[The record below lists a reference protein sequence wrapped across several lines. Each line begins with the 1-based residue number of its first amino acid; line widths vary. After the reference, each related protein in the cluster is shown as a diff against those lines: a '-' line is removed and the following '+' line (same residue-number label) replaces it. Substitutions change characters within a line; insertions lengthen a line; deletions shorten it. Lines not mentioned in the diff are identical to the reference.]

1 MKTQL
6 LVTVAVAVFSSF
18 LGVLAAN
25 SVMVQSLIDRGGR
38 PLRVSRLE
46 IVDKQ
51 GFTRGYLAVDKS
63 EGVVLALLDENKS
76 QRIRLRTA
84 PEPQISASGEDG
96 TDRMLLGVMSDRPFV
111 ILSDKR
117 GPRISMGSLGE
128 GCVSGRMFDHDPWQ
142 MQFHEPGAR
151 SEITTGL
158 YMNRDPQTGRVD
170 VRSTIPAPIAKG
182 QDR

>member
-6 LVTVAVAVFSSF
+6 LVPAGVAVFSSF

-25 SVMVQSLIDRGGR
+25 SVIVQSLIDRGGR

-63 EGVVLALLDENKS
+63 EGVVLALLDGKKS
-76 QRIRLRTA
+76 QRIRLTTA
-84 PEPQISASGEDG
+84 PEPQIRASGEDG
-96 TDRMLLGVMSDRPFV
+96 TDRMLLGVMFDRPFL

-117 GPRISMGSLGE
+117 GPRISMGSVGE
-128 GCVSGRMFDHDPWQ
+128 GCIAGNFDHDPWQ
-142 MQFHEPGAR
+142 MKFHAPAPR

-158 YMNRDPQTGRVD
+158 YMSRDPQTGRVD
-170 VRSTIPAPIAKG
+170 VRSTIPAPMAKG
-182 QDR
+182 QGH